1 MLAIGGPTSI
11 ADRNKLNQ
19 LQNGNS
25 TVVSY
30 YSDANLTVM
39 SALNNPLLRVNYQRM
54 FPISLSDIDFDT
66 QQSADKIMTAT
77 ATFQYEYFSITPA

>member
-1 MLAIGGPTSI
+1 
-11 ADRNKLNQ
+11 
-19 LQNGNS
+19 
-25 TVVSY
+25 
-30 YSDANLTVM
+30 
-39 SALNNPLLRVNYQRM
+39 M